1 MILNEYETT
10 YIIRPDITDDVLAR
24 ITKKFETLISDNN
37 GTMLVTEDWGKR
49 KMAYLIEKHNRG
61 HYVYLNY
68 VGPSAIVAE
77 LERNLNNEDTTLRY
91 LTVQLAS
98 AVDVEDRRVLAQE
111 RRRLRIERM
120 AAQKAEEEAEARY
133 RAELEE
139 ADEDAPSENED

>member
-10 YIIRPDITDDVLAR
+10 YIIRPDITDDVLTR
-24 ITKKFETLISDNN
+24 ITKKFEALISDNS
-37 GTMLVTEDWGKR
+37 GTLLVTEDWGKR
-49 KMAYLIEKHNRG
+49 KMSYLIEKHNRG

-91 LTVQLAS
+91 LTVQLATC
-98 AVDVEDRRVLAQE
+98 VDVDDRRVLAQE